1 VIPRLRPENNTL
13 VRANARVSLAGT
25 LAGLTFGVIGAGIVA
40 ATNSQWAL
48 RLAAFIFAGGAIL
61 ALRLP
66 GHADSPEGEQPLR
79 SIAMPRI
86 TRRPNLGTLIS
97 GVRRGLG
104 PKVIAALRIN
114 AALRF
119 YTGFMTLFV
128 AFLCRTHDFGPPHNL
143 ALGFFAIA
151 AGGAGV
157 IGTVL
162 GARTR
167 GRTPPSLMLIVLGL
181 VTGLS
186 FVAGLLFGLSS
197 IILVAVGAGIAQTI
211 AKLGLDSTIQET
223 VAEEVRTSAF
233 ARSETILQ
241 MAFVVG
247 GAVGLLPVAGEV
259 GFIAAGCALALVFFD
274 SLRHR
279 ALWRTT

>member
-1 VIPRLRPENNTL
+1 LLPTGSTL

-25 LAGLTFGVIGAGIVA
+25 LAGLTLGCIGAGIVA
-40 ATNSQWAL
+40 ATGPEWAL
-48 RLAAFIFAGGAIL
+48 RLAAFIFAAGAVL
-61 ALRLP
+61 ALQLP

-79 SIAMPRI
+79 AIAMPRF
-86 TRRPNLGTLIS
+86 TRRPNLGALVA

-104 PKVIAALRIN
+104 PKVLAALRVN

-128 AFLCRTHDFGPPHNL
+128 AFLCRTHDFGPPHNI
-143 ALGFFAIA
+143 ALGLFAIA

-157 IGTVL
+157 LGTIL

-181 VTGLS
+181 VMGLS
-186 FVAGLLFGLSS
+186 FVAGVFFGLSS
-197 IILVAVGAGIAQTI
+197 VILVAIGAGVAQTI
-211 AKLGLDSTIQET
+211 AKLGLDSTIQEN
-223 VAEEVRTSAF
+223 VAEEVRTAAF

-241 MAFVVG
+241 MSFVVG
-247 GAVGLLPVAGEV
+247 GAVGLLPIAGEI
-259 GFIAAGCALALVFFD
+259 GFIAAGCLLAVVFV
-274 SLRHR
+274 STLRRR
-279 ALWRTT
+279 ALWSMK